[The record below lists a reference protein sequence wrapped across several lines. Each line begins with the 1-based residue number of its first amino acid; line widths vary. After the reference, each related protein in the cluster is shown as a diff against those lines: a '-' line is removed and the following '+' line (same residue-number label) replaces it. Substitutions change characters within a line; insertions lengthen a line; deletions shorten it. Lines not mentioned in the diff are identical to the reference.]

1 MADGDAPGAALRK
14 LVAEAVGVERIG
26 VEEVGV
32 EEFDAETSDAETSDS
47 EAIAAGLAERGEDP
61 GPAARLPELVA
72 SGDSVVGVVP
82 RADTALARRVL
93 GNGDGDGEGR
103 GVAREEGRTVRL
115 VFTGRAADRLAGPSG
130 AVIRSVL
137 AEHGVDAHRHDGDS
151 PIGVLLVGDR
161 AVVGLFD
168 DRGLAALLWSDA
180 PAVREWAAATCR
192 RYLAAA
198 EPA

>member
-14 LVAEAVGVERIG
+14 LVAEAVGAEGDTVQTAG
-26 VEEVGV
+26 
-32 EEFDAETSDAETSDS
+32 AETGDT